1 MNGSALA
8 FDLRKKNACRKARPA
23 ARIRRDRGE
32 KRSTLALSR
41 GDAVG
46 RSERRGEAIATTIS
60 SRFRGRGVKRGG
72 SRTHSNARSSLTASS
87 TSMIFDPARSCITNP
102 EVTIGEMPSSMHV
115 PRLEAMITR
124 AQ

>member
-23 ARIRRDRGE
+23 ARIRDRGE
-32 KRSTLALSR
+32 KRSTTALGR
-41 GDAVG
+41 GDAAG
-46 RSERRGEAIATTIS
+46 RSERSGEWIATTVS
-60 SRFRGRGVKRGG
+60 LRSRGRGVRRGG

-87 TSMIFDPARSCITNP
+87 TSMIFDPARSCMTNP